1 MGSDRTGTED
11 GRLERARELRSFL
24 FLVIVL
30 LPAISIAIVGAL
42 GLGIWIADMLGGPP
56 GPPL

>member
-1 MGSDRTGTED
+1 MGSDQPGTGG
-11 GRLERARELRSFL
+11 GRLERTRELRSFL

-42 GLGIWIADMLGGPP
+42 GLGIWIAHVLGGPP
-56 GPPL
+56 GPAV

>member
-1 MGSDRTGTED
+1 MGSDQPGTGD
-11 GRLERARELRSFL
+11 RNLERKRELRSFL

-42 GLGIWIADMLGGPP
+42 GLGIWIADMLTGLQGPAV
-56 GPPL
+56 

>member
-1 MGSDRTGTED
+1 MGSDQPGTED
-11 GRLERARELRSFL
+11 IRLERARELRSFL

-42 GLGIWIADMLGGPP
+42 GLGIWIADMLGGPQ
-56 GPPL
+56 GPAV